1 MSSDDTQSPP
11 PTTLVGGKYEV
22 LGLIGRGGMGSVYE
36 GRHTSL
42 GTPCAIKFIDA
53 QYANS
58 EDARSRFDT
67 EARAAASIQSK
78 HAIQIYDHGVT
89 ADGRP
94 YIVMERLLG
103 EPLDQRIKR
112 LGSISL
118 IETARILRQVARALT
133 RAHEHGI
140 VHRDLKPEN
149 IFLVRGP
156 DDEEDVAKVLDFGI
170 AKIKIAPGAI
180 SVSSSTKTGT
190 LLGTPQFM
198 SPEQARGLRAVDH
211 RTDLWSLGIIVF
223 KCVTGQ
229 LPFDGESLGDLL
241 VRICTSPIPVPSSLA
256 PHLPPELDAW
266 MLRALDREPEQR
278 FQSATELADSLGT
291 VAGLSFRSH
300 DAITPEPGRTN
311 ARLPSA
317 PSLGGHEFSPRI
329 PGAAA
334 ALLANS
340 VPPTRRGASKLLVMG
355 TATLGLA
362 VGFLFVFLHFAGPR
376 VPPATGAT
384 VVGSP
389 SSASPLTPAS
399 TALPAHHA
407 DPTPPAPMS
416 VHEPMPAP
424 PSVSPTPT
432 TRAVPVESSM
442 AAQRAA
448 KLSGGL
454 KAAEKSGPPAAVVAK
469 GTPLPAVGPS
479 ASASAPAAQPLPT
492 APPLALPTP
501 ALPSPPLPSPPLAAP
516 PLEPL
521 PSPPSLPLPKPA
533 SSAAEPGY

>member
-1 MSSDDTQSPP
+1 MSSDDSQSPP

-223 KCVTGQ
+223 KCATGQ

-278 FQSATELADSLGT
+278 FQSATELADSLGA
-291 VAGLSFRSH
+291 VAGLSFRSQ

-311 ARLPSA
+311 VRLPSA

-340 VPPTRRGASKLLVMG
+340 VPPARRGASKLLVMG
-355 TATLGLA
+355 TAALGLA

-376 VPPATGAT
+376 LPPATGAT

-389 SSASPLTPAS
+389 SSASPPTPAS
-399 TALPAHHA
+399 TALPAHLA
-407 DPTPPAPMS
+407 DPSPPTPTT
-416 VHEPMPAP
+416 VHVPMPAP
-424 PSVSPTPT
+424 APPPSASPTPT
-432 TRAVPVESSM
+432 TRAVTVESST

-448 KLSGGL
+448 KPSGGL
-454 KAAEKSGPPAAVVAK
+454 KAAEKSGPPAPAVAK

-479 ASASAPAAQPLPT
+479 ASASAPAAQALPT
-492 APPLALPTP
+492 APPRARPTP
-501 ALPSPPLPSPPLAAP
+501 PLASPPLATP
-516 PLEPL
+516 PLQPL
-521 PSPPSLPLPKPA
+521 PPPPSLPLPKPA

>member
-11 PTTLVGGKYEV
+11 PSTLVGGKYEL

-53 QYANS
+53 EYAHS
-58 EDARSRFDT
+58 QDARSRFDM

-78 HAIQIYDHGVT
+78 HAIQIYDHGVMD
-89 ADGRP
+89 DGRP

-103 EPLDQRIKR
+103 EPLDQHIKR
-112 LGSISL
+112 LGAMSL
-118 IETARILRQVARALT
+118 VETARVLRQVARALT

-170 AKIKIAPGAI
+170 AKIKTTPGAMA
-180 SVSSSTKTGT
+180 VSSSTKTGT

-198 SPEQARGLRAVDH
+198 SPEQARGLRTVDH

-241 VRICTSPIPVPSSLA
+241 VRICTSPIPAPSALA

-266 MLRALDREPEQR
+266 MLRALDREPAQR
-278 FQSATELADSLGT
+278 FQTATEMADSLAT
-291 VAGLSFRSH
+291 VAGLSFGSP
-300 DAITPEPGRTN
+300 DASTPEPGRTN
-311 ARLPSA
+311 ARVPSA

-334 ALLANS
+334 ALLATS
-340 VPPTRRGASKLLVMG
+340 APPPRRGASKLLIVG
-355 TATLGLA
+355 VATLGLA
-362 VGFLFVFLHFAGPR
+362 IGFFFVFLHFAGPR
-376 VPPATGAT
+376 LSPTSGAS
-384 VVGSP
+384 VVGSA
-389 SSASPLTPAS
+389 SSASAWPPAS
-399 TALPAHHA
+399 TELPAPPHLA
-407 DPTPPAPMS
+407 DPPLPAPMS
-416 VHEPMPAP
+416 VHVPMPIPAP
-424 PSVSPTPT
+424 PPSASPP
-432 TRAVPVESSM
+432 RGVAVDS
-442 AAQRAA
+442 AAASARAA
-448 KLSGGL
+448 KPSAGVA
-454 KAAEKSGPPAAVVAK
+454 KATEKAGPPAPTIAK

-479 ASASAPAAQPLPT
+479 ASVSAPTAQPVPTLPPQ
-492 APPLALPTP
+492 AI
-501 ALPSPPLPSPPLAAP
+501 S
-516 PLEPL
+516 PLEPV
-521 PSPPSLPLPKPA
+521 PPPPSLPLPKPA
-533 SSAAEPGY
+533 SSEAEPGY